1 MPCALLSVALA
12 RRQALGERVYY
23 TALVLLLILSEVF
36 SSNIQS
42 TLPTLSHLARLG
54 LTGLSLLLLAVKCLL
69 LTRYEQRRQW
79 VVGILAVGYAAF
91 ASIYG
96 DDVWFLLAVLVG
108 LGAKDVD
115 LRKALRVYLAAAAGG
130 LLLVQLLH
138 YTTPLVPFQVY
149 ARNWDYGYGHYNGYG
164 ARLLGV
170 FFAWAW
176 LRWSRMRWFDWLGL
190 GVLFAYTLLEPGCRG
205 AGIAML
211 LLLLLFAVQKL
222 LPRFFESRV
231 WYACVLGLYPLLTA
245 GSLAAGY
252 LFDPMRSGQMPRLS
266 LLNRLLSGRLEVWH
280 HVFWAFD
287 YLHPA
292 EEGAEAWM
300 HADMPN
306 VITLLGGFATDAD
319 VHHSI
324 DNTYLALIMN
334 KGVLGA
340 VLVAGAVTL
349 LLWRLCRGA
358 HTGETLC
365 LCAMMCYLLME
376 NKMFLLSANP
386 LILLL
391 PCALLTAPGAP
402 LPVLRSKQSHTAREH
417 ASAGA

>member
-1 MPCALLSVALA
+1 MPCALLSAPLS
-12 RRQALGERVYY
+12 RRQALGERVYD
-23 TALVLLLILSEVF
+23 TAVVLLLILSEVF

-42 TLPTLSHLARLG
+42 TLPDLSRLARLG
-54 LTGLSLLLLAVKCLL
+54 LTGLALLLLAAKCLV
-69 LTRYEQRRQW
+69 LTRYEQRWQW
-79 VVGILAVGYAAF
+79 IVGILAVGYAAF
-91 ASIYG
+91 ASVYG
-96 DDVWFLLAVLVG
+96 DDIWFLLAVLAG

-115 LRKALRVYLAAAAGG
+115 LRKTLRVYLAAAAGG
-130 LLLVQLLH
+130 LVLVQLLH
-138 YTTPLVPFQVY
+138 YTTHLVPFQFY

-190 GVLFAYTLLEPGCRG
+190 FALFAYTLLGPGCRG
-205 AGIAML
+205 AGVAML
-211 LLLLLFAVQKL
+211 LLLVLFAAQKL
-222 LPRFFESRV
+222 LPRFFESPV
-231 WYACVLGLYPLLTA
+231 WHGCVLALYPLLTA

-252 LFDPMRSGQMPRLS
+252 LFDPMHSGRTPRLS
-266 LLNRLLSGRLEVWH
+266 LLNRMLSGRLEVWH

-292 EEGAEAWM
+292 EEGADAWM

-306 VITLLGGFATDAD
+306 VVTLLGGFATDAD
-319 VHHSI
+319 VHHAI

-340 VLVAGAVTL
+340 VLVAGVVTW
-349 LLWRLCRGA
+349 LLWRLCRGG

-376 NKMFLLSANP
+376 NKLFLLSANP

-391 PCALLTAPGAP
+391 PCALLTARGAP
-402 LPVLRSKQSHTAREH
+402 LPTLRQHDDAREP
-417 ASAGA
+417 ALADA